1 MYLATATPGNYQ
13 ATGVFTGVWHIYAAS
28 TFDGGA
34 TWTTVRVTPVND
46 PVQRGSICTGGTTCG
61 ADRNLL
67 DFNDTEIDHEGRV
80 IIAFADGCVGC
91 TSPTGADSLVGKGD
105 DRSPVRWQAYA
116 GAV

>member
-1 MYLATATPGNYQ
+1 M
-13 ATGVFTGVWHIYAAS
+13 WHIYAAS